1 MIWSYGITTC
11 AQRIDSTLP
20 VTLRSLKNG
29 GFDNPHLFIDGVSI
43 SEMALE
49 SNGLLERY
57 SIVVRSPAVKAF
69 GNFIL
74 GLWELYLR
82 RPEADRYAMF
92 QDDMIC
98 CRNLRQYLETV
109 NYPDHGYL
117 NLYTAGVNV
126 KEKLGWSLSDQWGRG
141 AVALV
146 FDNATIRTFLGSE
159 YMANHRR
166 HHNGHKGIDKALIES
181 AKRANYREWIHNP
194 GLVQHLGQV
203 SSIGNNLR
211 QEIITAPTFVG
222 EEFDAMDF
230 DVTKLNSSRSKP

>member
-1 MIWSYGITTC
+1 MIWSYGVTSC
-11 AQRIDSTLP
+11 HQRVETTLP
-20 VTLRSLKNG
+20 VTIRSLDMG
-29 GFDNPHLFIDGVSI
+29 GFSYPIVFLDGCVGQIPIRCSVVSRPTK
-43 SEMALE
+43 L
-49 SNGLLERY
+49 G
-57 SIVVRSPAVKAF
+57 AF
-69 GNFIL
+69 GNFVL
-74 GLWELYLR
+74 GLWELFLR
-82 RPEADRYAMF
+82 RPDADRFAMF

-98 CRNLRQYLETV
+98 CKNLRQYVETV

-146 FDNATIRTFLGSE
+146 FDNAAIRTFLGSE